1 MSRYL
6 VARLRSQ
13 GGVMSLPV
21 GWYSVALSTQQPDRK
36 TRALA
41 RSHRSPAVSSAL
53 TMLMQIQG
61 NPEMPDANRI
71 WVLPDNLWAI
81 YGRSEHLTRGVH
93 RVGRTFVAS
102 DARPPPWTTL
112 HCLQGQQ

>member
-21 GWYSVALSTQQPDRK
+21 GWYSVALSTQYSAARQEDQRFGAESSIGVPAAPS
-36 TRALA
+36 ALA
-41 RSHRSPAVSSAL
+41 V
-53 TMLMQIQG
+53 LMQILG

-71 WVLPDNLWAI
+71 
-81 YGRSEHLTRGVH
+81 
-93 RVGRTFVAS
+93 
-102 DARPPPWTTL
+102 
-112 HCLQGQQ
+112 